1 MSTDFME
8 DLHRG
13 AVKLL
18 DGGTGT
24 ELQRRGVEMTSQ
36 AWCGGA
42 ALDNLA
48 TLEAIH
54 RDYIEAGADII
65 TANTYSSSRLLLDL
79 DGLGDQFERINRE
92 TVRAAHRARRDCG
105 RSDVLVAGSLSHR
118 GPLVEG
124 TATPD
129 TGAAASVDALAVS
142 VSELAHLLREEGC
155 DLILL
160 EMMYDPAGMRPV
172 LAAAAETALPIWAG
186 LSARR
191 HPDGNILGFGP
202 AHDVPFEEVV
212 AILKGWP
219 VDAAGV
225 MHTPSDVVSDALRI
239 VRGSFDGPLMAYPDS
254 GYFKSPN
261 WQFQDVIR
269 PDDLRRFAERW
280 VDEGVQ
286 ILGGCCGLSPEHIA
300 ALSPLRRAP
309 ER

>member
-1 MSTDFME
+1 MQ

-42 ALDNLA
+42 ALGNVA

-65 TANTYSSSRLLLDL
+65 TANTYATSRLLLDL
-79 DGLGDQFERINRE
+79 DGLGGQFERINRE

-118 GPLVEG
+118 GALVEG

-172 LAAAAETALPIWAG
+172 LAAAAETGLPIWAG

-191 HPDGNILGFGP
+191 RPDGNILGFSP
-202 AHDVPFEEVV
+202 AQDVPFEEVV

-239 VRGSFDGPLMAYPDS
+239 VRGSFDGPLMAYPNS

-309 ER
+309 KR